1 MEGEPVII
9 IEGPDGAGKST
20 LVKELQELFPHLLT
34 GERGVDDRDKLWEVT
49 RQDTYRAICEA
60 LTDPNP
66 HIWDR
71 LFWSEFAY
79 WEITGRECQFNARD
93 RQLIPDLVRSI
104 GAPVIFCMPPLD
116 VVKTNVEAE
125 KQMSGVVPNIEKIY
139 GVYQGMI
146 EHLKNTNDIPN
157 LLVYDYTSPLARD
170 DFHRIVGRVEAYLLE
185 RRPAS

>member
-1 MEGEPVII
+1 MII

-20 LVKELQELFPHLLT
+20 LVHELQELFPSLLV

-79 WEITGRECQFNARD
+79 WEITSRECQFNDRD
-93 RQLIPDLVRSI
+93 ERLIPALIAEI
-104 GAPVIFCMPPLD
+104 GAPVVWCMPPLD
-116 VVKTNVEAE
+116 VVEANI
-125 KQMSGVVPNIEKIY
+125 KQDDQMDGVDENIQRIY
-139 GVYQGMI
+139 RSYNEEIPSNRILMPPGVNAI
-146 EHLKNTNDIPN
+146 R
-157 LLVYDYTSPLARD
+157 YDYTSPEASDVRQ
-170 DFHRIVGRVEAYLLE
+170 RIIGRIETYLLQ
-185 RRPAS
+185 RRPAL